1 MLNHVLFYIGVAAL
15 VIVGLI
21 VAGSAFVSIYASIRN
36 SKAELAEQRAAE
48 ASATA
53 GNLADTIPTDNTNNH
68 DEVEKKEVEE
78 Q

>member
-21 VAGSAFVSIYASIRN
+21 VAGSAFVSIFASIRN
-36 SKAELAEQRAAE
+36 SKAELAEQN
-48 ASATA
+48 STY
-53 GNLADTIPTDNTNNH
+53 NSNDH
-68 DEVEKKEVEE
+68 DDVEKEETEE

>member
-21 VAGSAFVSIYASIRN
+21 IAGSAFVAIFASIRN
-36 SKAELAEQRAAE
+36 SRAELAEQN
-48 ASATA
+48 S
-53 GNLADTIPTDNTNNH
+53 INNSNDH
-68 DEVEKKEVEE
+68 DEVGTEKVEE

>member
-21 VAGSAFVSIYASIRN
+21 VAGSAFVSIFASIRN

-48 ASATA
+48 ASA
-53 GNLADTIPTDNTNNH
+53 ADITN
-68 DEVEKKEVEE
+68 DRPEVAVKETEE